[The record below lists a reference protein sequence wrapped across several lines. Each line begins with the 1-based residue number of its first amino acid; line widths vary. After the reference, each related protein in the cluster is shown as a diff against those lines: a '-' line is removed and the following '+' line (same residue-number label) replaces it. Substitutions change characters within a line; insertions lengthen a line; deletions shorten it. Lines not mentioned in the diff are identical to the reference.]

1 VEIGSGPDVR
11 AYLRERVSTC
21 QPVQNR
27 KGTTI
32 MNDLFLLE
40 PEFQYHASRARQE
53 LKPVRYRKWRRRLEW
68 DGPAGATDEK
78 NWIN

>member
-21 QPVQNR
+21 QPDENL
-27 KGTTI
+27 KGMRT

-40 PEFQYHASRARQE
+40 SEYRYHAERARHE
-53 LKPVRYRKWRRRLEW
+53 LKPVRYRKWRRRV
-68 DGPAGATDEK
+68 GGAATNEK